1 MEIAALLFSLLV
13 GFFHFAGEPATGP
26 NTDQEMI
33 ASEPAAPVSYGD
45 DYALKSKPESGSGG
59 QLAMR
64 GDEIASAAG
73 TEAKQMKQMEQ
84 IEAPQQVLK
93 STNGEASADLAESQT
108 NAELIQRVADASAVS
123 PQTAARTVS
132 QALKLLDRKGTTL
145 GDVATLA
152 AAATKAA
159 PEHAPAIAGAL
170 ARSLDQGREP
180 ALAAAVATV
189 VSLVP
194 EQAREIGLVVGAII
208 GDQPET
214 LAMVAQTIAIAAGQ
228 ETFTSLAESS
238 GVEIATLMK
247 EGTRIGVRVP
257 FEVPS
262 FAADQAPE
270 ASMFADGAEPG
281 IQRSGDL

>member
-13 GFFHFAGEPATGP
+13 GFFHVTNDVNQGP
-26 NTDQEMI
+26 NNDQQMI
-33 ASEPAAPVSYGD
+33 AVGAEAPAAYGEHYTSQGSAPGGGQVAAPVASTQQKQVPP
-45 DYALKSKPESGSGG
+45 AQAESEK
-59 QLAMR
+59 QQPH
-64 GDEIASAAG
+64 
-73 TEAKQMKQMEQ
+73 TEAD
-84 IEAPQQVLK
+84 
-93 STNGEASADLAESQT
+93 SDLETANS
-108 NAELIQRVADASAVS
+108 NAELIQRVADASAVQ

-132 QALKLLDRKGTTL
+132 AALALLDKRKTTL

-170 ARSLDQGREP
+170 ARSLGEGREP

-194 EQAREIGLVVGAII
+194 EQARDIGLVVGAIV

-281 IQRSGDL
+281 SQRSGDL